1 MSLQS
6 DSLTL
11 AVQSAGATPRLQ
23 VTPIDCSVA
32 PAQGGAGY
40 DCGGA
45 LRALLSVQMRR
56 DRAYREV
63 VVEVTTTDLAAVY
76 TATIDGT
83 AVAYDAGAGS
93 PADLAALVTAWAA
106 AINADVTASAVVTAA
121 AIDTAGGS
129 ALNAVRV
136 RGDSDADFAVDATA
150 TGTAVLA
157 LEGDPTTARLRLLT
171 RINAAVYGARITVA
185 AQQVQ
190 ATDWTIGDGLTASG
204 TADFTLTSDGL
215 QAQLDVSGRDSVRPY
230 LTAIDGPTGDA
241 AAMTYRTPLCI
252 VAPGV
257 L

>member
-1 MSLQS
+1 MSLQT

-23 VTPIDCSVA
+23 VPPIDCSVA
-32 PAQGGAGY
+32 PTQGGAGY

-45 LRALLSVQMRR
+45 LRAMLSVQMRR
-56 DRAYREV
+56 DRPCRAG
-63 VVEVTTTDLAAVY
+63 
-76 TATIDGT
+76 DGVGGGHQCQRHRGGHRHGGGHRHRGRIGIERR
-83 AVAYDAGAGS
+83 ARPGRLGRRRLGGCHGDGDRGARAGGRPDHGA
-93 PADLAALVTAWAA
+93 
-106 AINADVTASAVVTAA
+106 ASAP
-121 AIDTAGGS
+121 DPHQRGG
-129 ALNAVRV
+129 VR
-136 RGDSDADFAVDATA
+136 RAHHGRDA
-150 TGTAVLA
+150 
-157 LEGDPTTARLRLLT
+157 
-171 RINAAVYGARITVA
+171 
-185 AQQVQ
+185 
-190 ATDWTIGDGLTASG
+190 GDGLTASG